1 MGSNL
6 ETWKAL
12 ERIRKDGRC
21 RSIGVSNFAPKHLN
35 ELLIKGNDR
44 PVVNQIELSPFLQQ
58 ESISSFCHKENIHLT
73 GYCPLARG
81 RRLDDPKLCLVAEQ
95 TKKTV
100 AQVMIRWALQRGQS
114 VIPKSVR
121 PERIQENANV
131 FEFNLNDE
139 QMKQYLSLFEKYFL
153 KSFTSR
159 LTDYS
164 DPKIDVLSTE
174 VLNPKYTIVK
184 SVLLATDKKPAVNI
198 EWRVYTKNPDKPL
211 IRDLIIEGLSLAR
224 TQKEEFASVIE
235 TNNGD
240 VTKLFITLKEFAAK

>member
-1 MGSNL
+1 MKKNFFIIIFFIFGLTQESFAYSSDPKQFIQEVVDEAKKVL
-6 ETWKAL
+6 VETNTKEFKTTKLSEMAL
-12 ERIRKDGRC
+12 RTVD
-21 RSIGVSNFAPKHLN
+21 
-35 ELLIKGNDR
+35 IKGVAYYSLGNYR
-44 PVVNQIELSPFLQQ
+44 
-58 ESISSFCHKENIHLT
+58 KE
-73 GYCPLARG
+73 
-81 RRLDDPKLCLVAEQ
+81 
-95 TKKTV
+95 
-100 AQVMIRWALQRGQS
+100 
-114 VIPKSVR
+114 
-121 PERIQENANV
+121 
-131 FEFNLNDE
+131 LNDE
-139 QMKQYLSLFEKYFL
+139 QLKKYLTLFEKYFL

-184 SVLLATDKKPAVNI
+184 SLLLATDKKPAVNI

-240 VTKLFITLKEFAAK
+240 VTKLFITLEEFINK